1 MFIETDLIAEDGM
14 INDYEGL
21 ENIGLKFGGKKS
33 ADPGPFLYA
42 ENEKVS
48 AVGSSC
54 QPGLEPWRAH
64 LSNPCSN
71 SQK

>member
-1 MFIETDLIAEDGM
+1 METDLIAEDGM

-42 ENEKVS
+42 ENEILTESVS
-48 AVGSSC
+48 CWQLMPTRS
-54 QPGLEPWRAH
+54 
-64 LSNPCSN
+64 
-71 SQK
+71 